1 MKALPTIR
9 ACLVSL
15 SMATAA
21 LAVPL
26 QAQETEAAMLDAP
39 WQEVITSQI
48 QAFRDRDAPAA
59 FSYAG
64 IGFQANFPN
73 AETFFVAIIQ
83 SGYAPI
89 MDSLSHSFGEFK
101 RVGETGVVQQVKF
114 IGTDQQLYEAVY
126 QLGEEAGGWRVQGVL
141 LMEPNGIAI

>member
-1 MKALPTIR
+1 MRALPTIR
-9 ACLVSL
+9 VWLVSL
-15 SMATAA
+15 SIATAA
-21 LAVPL
+21 FAVPL
-26 QAQETEAAMLDAP
+26 QAEETEAAIIDAP

-89 MDSLSHSFGEFK
+89 MESLSHSFGEFK
-101 RVGETGVVQQVKF
+101 RVGEKGVVQQVKF

-126 QLGEEAGGWRVQGVL
+126 QLSEEAGGWRVQAVL